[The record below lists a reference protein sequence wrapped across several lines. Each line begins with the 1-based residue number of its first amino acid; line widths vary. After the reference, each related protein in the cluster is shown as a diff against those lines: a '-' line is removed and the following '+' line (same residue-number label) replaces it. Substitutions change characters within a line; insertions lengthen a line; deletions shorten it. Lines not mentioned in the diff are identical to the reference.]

1 MNVVDLDS
9 LTKVTKTYSS
19 GDTTVLYVG
28 RECTPDSVNEVE
40 PRFLRNRHGSRE
52 SVTYYKSGMI
62 VSSTDN
68 HCYNAPVRRR
78 AVFLLAWS
86 VVDSCWLI
94 WHVSSV
100 SSIYSGKRMIDDILE
115 TGML

>member
-1 MNVVDLDS
+1 M
-9 LTKVTKTYSS
+9 
-19 GDTTVLYVG
+19 
-28 RECTPDSVNEVE
+28 
-40 PRFLRNRHGSRE
+40 
-52 SVTYYKSGMI
+52 TYYKSGMI

-68 HCYNAPVRRR
+68 HYYNAPVRRR